1 MKQQREDKLSHIN
14 EDGKASMVNINEK
27 KNHKKDSRS
36 QFKNLSK

>member
-27 KNHKKDSRS
+27 KIA
-36 QFKNLSK
+36 